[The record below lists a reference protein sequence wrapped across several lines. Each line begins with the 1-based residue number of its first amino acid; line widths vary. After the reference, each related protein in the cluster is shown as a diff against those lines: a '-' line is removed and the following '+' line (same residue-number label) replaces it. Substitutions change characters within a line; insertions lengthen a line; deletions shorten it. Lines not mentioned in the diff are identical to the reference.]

1 MQVQETPAH
10 EIILVIDHNR
20 SLLDRCREAFPG
32 VKVIENREVK
42 GLSGARNSGVWAT
55 TGDIVAFLDDDAI
68 ADPRWIKV
76 MAPSFEDPSICG
88 VGAAAEARWLAAKPK
103 WFPDEFLWVVGC
115 AYRGLK
121 PGVVRNG
128 LGCAM
133 GLRRSIFESI
143 GGFDSRLGRNG
154 SRLPISCEETE
165 FSLRAAR
172 ANPGAKLVYTPDA
185 VTEHK
190 VPAERSTFGY
200 FVLRCFAEGVS
211 KARLAEI
218 AGANSLAFERSYVL
232 RTLAAGCAR
241 GVADGVIRLDAWAAA
256 RSVVILVGLSS
267 TVLGYAWE
275 RFGLP
280 LAKPQPI
287 PSG

>member
-1 MQVQETPAH
+1 MALNFLSETGGSAAQASASSGSPLGAPSGVCSQGPSARPARECGRSPPVMSCSVIICAHSMDRWPDICEAVRSVQVQETPAH

-42 GLSGARNSGVWAT
+42 GLSSARNSGVWAA

-76 MAPSFEDPSICG
+76 MAPSFEDPSNCG

-115 AYRGLK
+115 TYRGLE

-154 SRLPISCEETE
+154 SRLPISCHQGPGE
-165 FSLRAAR
+165 AR
-172 ANPGAKLVYTPDA
+172 EN
-185 VTEHK
+185 
-190 VPAERSTFGY
+190 
-200 FVLRCFAEGVS
+200 
-211 KARLAEI
+211 
-218 AGANSLAFERSYVL
+218 
-232 RTLAAGCAR
+232 
-241 GVADGVIRLDAWAAA
+241 
-256 RSVVILVGLSS
+256 LVGPRESE
-267 TVLGYAWE
+267 VRRPFNPDQLG
-275 RFGLP
+275 G
-280 LAKPQPI
+280 
-287 PSG
+287 G